1 MIYIY
6 ILYKGVLRMQLVSVG
21 LFCPV
26 WGLAILGERK
36 TIPIIRS
43 FSEMPA
49 VSVGVGIDGSG
60 NWRDQ
65 GFDSLL
71 VVLPRPESA
80 AGITTI
86 IVQSFGSENQRCC
99 PVSPIFCVFAHER
112 IGGRKIAVP
121 LGQQRVCFLRWLLC
135 MLPGSCE
142 GNPAHIHACIRM
154 DIQKAPCLSSQGHI

>member
-1 MIYIY
+1 MINDIY

-60 NWRDQ
+60 N
-65 GFDSLL
+65 
-71 VVLPRPESA
+71 
-80 AGITTI
+80 
-86 IVQSFGSENQRCC
+86 
-99 PVSPIFCVFAHER
+99 
-112 IGGRKIAVP
+112 
-121 LGQQRVCFLRWLLC
+121 
-135 MLPGSCE
+135 
-142 GNPAHIHACIRM
+142 
-154 DIQKAPCLSSQGHI
+154 